1 MAVSTDSGPTALCA
15 QSMDLMATGS
25 REDFER
31 VFHPQ
36 AVNREAAVEPPA
48 TREPG
53 PAGFFATA
61 KWLRGAFS
69 GLRFEIHE
77 AAEQDDLVVLHVT
90 MSGRHTGEMPAT
102 SLAPQP
108 STPPCRRPGRHSPSP
123 RLTGSAPGTA

>member
-1 MAVSTDSGPTALCA
+1 MAVNTYSGPTALCA

-48 TREPG
+48 PREPG

-61 KWLRGAFS
+61 QWLPAAFS
-69 GLRFEIHE
+69 GLRFQIHE
-77 AAEQDDLVVLHVT
+77 APQQDDLVGLHVI
-90 MSGRHTGEMPAT
+90 MSGRHTRDVP
-102 SLAPQP
+102 
-108 STPPCRRPGRHSPSP
+108 
-123 RLTGSAPGTA
+123 